1 MEMPPPGW
9 YDDPAE
15 AGGLLRWWDGT
26 QWTAQTAAANNGAP
40 AQADASPAGH
50 CGPSARPGRSAWP
63 RTVATVRFRL
73 PSGSTA
79 SRFPGPLRPQPA
91 EAPGLVQAQS
101 AEAARA
107 RSGPVRPAPPG
118 SHWSQPP
125 TTRPAS
131 STGAAAMGPRGPAPW
146 EQNAGATLATTSW
159 PPSPTL
165 ASAPVTP
172 IWEPGG
178 AATPA
183 PKRNRTRLMWALAL
197 GTAVAVLVTGGLV
210 AILGSP
216 GAHPA
221 PAAAA
226 QHPAAVGKVSPSPS
240 PSASA
245 PSAAPTTGTP
255 VTDAAS
261 GLSYAMFGTPWQPGC
276 PTLLSNSTFTWTGG
290 ESAVA
295 GTVGSGVNSAWYASA
310 CSGPL
315 GQQYPYTGVADLA
328 QTANNLVSAFDP
340 AYYNGLPHSRAITE
354 NNPMQVS
361 GHAAW
366 IVKFLMTFPTA
377 ASQGVPWQAEL
388 GAVVVADRGTG
399 QAPAVLFVTVPDNLG
414 LSSVDVVLQ
423 SLQLS
428 APPAGATRHRHPT
441 GGPAARQPARAAR
454 RRRGRGRKSTARRR
468 RQPPPSLDGRRVGA
482 AARSSPGTRG

>member
-9 YDDPAE
+9 YDDPAG

-26 QWTAQTAAANNGAP
+26 QWTAQTAAAGNGAP
-40 AQADASPAGH
+40 AQAAVRPLAVEATQTDLPRDPGVGPEPAPAARTTEPAQPGQPGGDGEVSLTEWFQSIPVPGLAQPAGLALE
-50 CGPSARPGRSAWP
+50 PAADNSTRVLDREAAPWDPGR
-63 RTVATVRFRL
+63 
-73 PSGSTA
+73 
-79 SRFPGPLRPQPA
+79 
-91 EAPGLVQAQS
+91 
-101 AEAARA
+101 
-107 RSGPVRPAPPG
+107 
-118 SHWSQPP
+118 
-125 TTRPAS
+125 
-131 STGAAAMGPRGPAPW
+131 APW
-146 EQNAGATLATTSW
+146 EQDAGGTLAVTSW
-159 PPSPTL
+159 PPNPALTGSPP
-165 ASAPVTP
+165 ATP
-172 IWEPGG
+172 IREPGG
-178 AATPA
+178 PAAA
-183 PKRNRTRLMWALAL
+183 PPQPQRNRTRLMWALAL
-197 GTAVAVLVTGGLV
+197 ATAVAVLVTGGLV
-210 AILGSP
+210 ALLGSP
-216 GAHPA
+216 AAHPA

-226 QHPAAVGKVSPSPS
+226 QHPAAVGKLSPSPS
-240 PSASA
+240 PTSSA
-245 PSAAPTTGTP
+245 PSPAATTGTP

-261 GLSYAMFGTPWQPGC
+261 GLSYAMFGTPWQAGC
-276 PTLLSNSTFTWTGG
+276 PTLLTNATFTWTGG

-361 GHAAW
+361 GHPAW
-366 IVKFLMTFPTA
+366 IVKFLMTFPPAT
-377 ASQGVPWQAEL
+377 SQGVPWQAEL

-428 APPAGATRHRHPT
+428 AAPASATAPASAPAPAGSPPGSPPAPP
-441 GGPAARQPARAAR
+441 GG
-454 RRRGRGRKSTARRR
+454 
-468 RQPPPSLDGRRVGA
+468 GA
-482 AARSSPGTRG
+482 ADGNPPGSGGGSGGANHPHP